1 MNTLKLTALTMFIPL
16 GWAVSADAYPQKVEE
31 TEIAQE
37 IDPSLSCRMSEP
49 LDRTTNPQK
58 ENTAAIQR
66 ALGAY
71 GELRRRTKRDVNNAQ
86 IETCWLELDHIEI
99 D

>member
-1 MNTLKLTALTMFIPL
+1 MNTLKLTTLTMLIPV

-31 TEIAQE
+31 PGIAQE

-49 LDRTTNPQK
+49 LDRTTNPQE
-58 ENTAAIQR
+58 ENTAAIRQ
-66 ALGAY
+66 ALGAH
-71 GELRRRTKRDVNNAQ
+71 GELRRRSSLDDNNAQ
-86 IETCWLELDHIEI
+86 IETCWLELDHFEI